1 MAKSIEPLTLSRTV
15 GYGDT
20 LLNNMYEMQK
30 EGKFTDFSIKTKSG
44 SIACHRNVLSAGC
57 EYFKTLLGSE
67 MKENVE
73 LILEIMDEKVVY
85 DIIQYIYGQAMV
97 VDWQD
102 IKEYLD
108 VAEMFAMTLLKQEL
122 EDYICDNV
130 CPDDCLEWYF
140 LADRYQLQHVS
151 TKCKQLMR
159 ESFSSVGVS
168 AGFSALG
175 AGEVVE
181 IITDKEIASGSCDAI
196 MKSCINWI
204 LADEEERKDS
214 FSSLLSHIDLSRC
227 SPSYLKCVLDDYK
240 NRLICD
246 VDTYATI
253 STAMLNQAMLPGTP
267 KHTADVTT
275 QYVVPKT
282 TNQRSARGPITISEC
297 SPDGSY
303 ILIENTGRRVS
314 SYSTSPCLMSLL
326 IANLSHIFL
335 FFS

>member
-1 MAKSIEPLTLSRTV
+1 MYEGKRYKIGDTFNNNGCHDTCFCIEV
-15 GYGDT
+15 GGYGTVSCLDIGCAQIDKRSEYVCT
-20 LLNNMYEMQK
+20 
-30 EGKFTDFSIKTKSG
+30 SIVSFNK
-44 SIACHRNVLSAGC
+44 CVLFDS
-57 EYFKTLLGSE
+57 K
-67 MKENVE
+67 
-73 LILEIMDEKVVY
+73 
-85 DIIQYIYGQAMV
+85 DI
-97 VDWQD
+97 
-102 IKEYLD
+102 
-108 VAEMFAMTLLKQEL
+108 EMFVMTLLKHQI

-181 IITDKEIASGSCDAI
+181 IITDKEIASGSSDVI

-326 IANLSHIFL
+326 IANFSHIFL